1 MKQNADLLNNN
12 KEAKNQIDQLNQNVD
27 QMKLQIEWSRRI
39 IRPLRIR
46 QLIEQFIIKVR
57 NDQGKAFEIN
67 NFDMKK
73 YDLQAEDLVYIKE
86 AKKEANT
93 IIHTPNEYEIALAI
107 NEAEDD
113 EGLQYSLRRI
123 FLATFNKDPSNY

>member
-123 FLATFNKDPSNY
+123 FLATFNKDPFNY